1 MPKNSSNTSQEQ
13 KPFPLSLQGKAVRV
27 ETSNGRVYTGPFDRV
42 EQYQGII
49 FLVIVVMTYDAYV
62 NLNQIV
68 SIEENK
74 KEF

>member
-1 MPKNSSNTSQEQ
+1 MAKDP
-13 KPFPLSLQGKAVRV
+13 KPFPLNLQGKTVRV
-27 ETSNGRVYTGPFDRV
+27 ETSNAHVYTGPFSGIEV
-42 EQYQGII
+42 YQGNTFLII
-49 FLVIVVMTYDAYV
+49 GVMTYDVYV